1 MLALAGDGGTA
12 SMTSERTIGIG
23 LTQLSKKA
31 SKALEKCSLGSV
43 AAAAPF
49 VWKAVVHPA

>member
-1 MLALAGDGGTA
+1 MI
-12 SMTSERTIGIG
+12 SVRTIGTC
-23 LTQLSKKA
+23 LTQLSKKT
-31 SKALEKCSLGSV
+31 SKALKKCSLGSV